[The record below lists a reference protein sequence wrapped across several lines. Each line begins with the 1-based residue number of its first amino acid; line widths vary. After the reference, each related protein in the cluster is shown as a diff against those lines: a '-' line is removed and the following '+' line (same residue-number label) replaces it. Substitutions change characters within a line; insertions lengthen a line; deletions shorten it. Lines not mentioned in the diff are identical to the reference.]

1 MDKTPIEAFERNEKP
16 HVTRREGFLPA
27 VIYGAGIE
35 GSIPIKIQFSVMK
48 KLLSRR
54 GKNSK
59 IWVKLGDNVK
69 YTLIKD
75 IARNPLTGNVIHMDL
90 QAIKE
95 DELLKVKV
103 PLAFEGREKLE
114 SRGKFL
120 ETVVSE
126 LEVTGKAKD
135 LPESIIIHVGDKEA
149 GERITVADLQ
159 AEKPYKFDD
168 PADKM
173 VAIIAEKRTVA
184 EPEKEEAAEPEEAVS
199 AEPEADKEKEKS
211 ED

>member
-159 AEKPYKFDD
+159 AEKPYKFHD

>member
-1 MDKTPIEAFERNEKP
+1 MDKTPIKAFERNEKP
-16 HVTRREGFLPA
+16 HITRKEGFLPA

-35 GSIPIKIQFSVMK
+35 GSISIKLEMPVMK
-48 KLLSRR
+48 KLLNRH

-69 YTLIKD
+69 YALIKD

-95 DELLKVKV
+95 DELLKVKI
-103 PLAFEGREKLE
+103 PLVFEGRDKLE

-135 LPESIIIHVGDKEA
+135 LPESIVIHVADREA
-149 GERITVADLQ
+149 GEKITIADLQ
-159 AEKPYKFDD
+159 AAEKHFKFHD

-173 VAIIAEKRTVA
+173 VAIIEEKKAAA
-184 EPEKEEAAEPEEAVS
+184 EPEKEETAAPEDAKAEPEVVKA
-199 AEPEADKEKEKS
+199 KEKS

>member
-16 HVTRREGFLPA
+16 HVARREGFLPA

-75 IARNPLTGNVIHMDL
+75 IARNPLTGNVIHVDL

-95 DELLKVKV
+95 DERLKVKV

-159 AEKPYKFDD
+159 ADEKPYKFND

-184 EPEKEEAAEPEEAVS
+184 EPEKEEAAEPEETK